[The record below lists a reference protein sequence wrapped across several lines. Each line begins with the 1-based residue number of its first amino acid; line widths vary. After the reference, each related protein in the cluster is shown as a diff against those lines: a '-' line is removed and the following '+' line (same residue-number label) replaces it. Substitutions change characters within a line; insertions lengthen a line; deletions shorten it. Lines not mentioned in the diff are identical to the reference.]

1 MSPGSPDSSP
11 GAASPHNGRAVA
23 DESTGQPAAK
33 RQRQNDGSNS
43 APQRR
48 QAACQ
53 PCRLRKIKCD
63 KKRPACTI
71 CDAGGQQCKYLED
84 GAEKLTLETVTST
97 LLQRFED
104 LSSELA
110 SIKCLVQPRD
120 QGPTYLLSPEV
131 SERTV
136 PVPTPS
142 SIHIQPQPSQPA
154 QPVEPSRDFL
164 QIPQHPASA
173 DTVLRWEIFDDKFP
187 ANALISNLFTPN
199 LADTTDDLITAPSRL
214 APLDEENIPSL
225 IDRFLQNV
233 HTKNPILDVEALV
246 KHGRRCADQGI
257 GWDGRSCLVLL
268 ACALGSVAKPFDKAM
283 PQGASVYRVSDDPM
297 RGPTASSSK
306 MYAKELQQADSCF
319 ALACRR
325 LGSLKYSLLGAQCHF
340 FAGVYL
346 MYTLRPL
353 ASWHYFLHAS
363 IFFQVHLRMTH
374 GIAGDF
380 EEALNV
386 PSGRL
391 NSTTRKLKR
400 LEQSLYWSAFKSEC
414 EFRVELPLQQSEISM
429 GEYPDLFPS
438 PPSPIPIDITPG
450 SEDLTSDDQ
459 TFISAEELEL
469 RRHAVRL
476 CNEEESWYY
485 YLTEIALRRIGNRI
499 VNTFFRQG
507 RSAWIMNLK
516 PLLRMAK
523 EFEAQVSSWSAH
535 LPPAM
540 QHYETASVIRAPH
553 EGTSNHVTREL
564 SWAVDNRLLE
574 MQTWL
579 YQPFLFYFIHV
590 AKPNLIRR
598 MAIAK
603 NTEPRI
609 SSLLNSPESTSLSG
623 ERVETIHD
631 IPKLDNEE
639 VELLHSLVA
648 SGIEC
653 CLKTI
658 DVRSKCHRH
667 HGLWY
672 DLRSIMTASLILLAI
687 IKSGQAAW
695 IPGGADAVWGPT
707 PGQYWH
713 GSQDPIGGKI
723 GKVLTQFEF
732 WAEES
737 PDLVRYKD
745 ILESLVR
752 DVRGN
757 YS

>member
-1 MSPGSPDSSP
+1 MPPGSS
-11 GAASPHNGRAVA
+11 ASTTVPATEPSQQTPEV
-23 DESTGQPAAK
+23 TGPPSK
-33 RQRQNDGSNS
+33 RQRQNVDSNTT
-43 APQRR
+43 PQRR

-71 CDAGGQQCKYLED
+71 CDAGGQDCKYLED
-84 GAEKLTLETVTST
+84 TVEKLTLETVTTT
-97 LLQRFED
+97 LLQKFED

-110 SIKCLVQPRD
+110 SLRNLLQTQD
-120 QGPTYLLSPEV
+120 QDQAEDASFKV
-131 SERTV
+131 SERMAAGRTS
-136 PVPTPS
+136 S
-142 SIHIQPQPSQPA
+142 SIDIASQAPQPQ
-154 QPVEPSRDFL
+154 EPSRDFL

-173 DTVLRWEIFDDKFP
+173 DTVLCWEIFEDRFP
-187 ANALISNLFTPN
+187 ANALISSLFKPK
-199 LADTTDDLITAPSRL
+199 LADMAEDVVAAPKRMM
-214 APLDEENIPSL
+214 PLDEENIPVL
-225 IDRFLQNV
+225 IDKFLQNV
-233 HTKNPILDVEALV
+233 HTKNPILDVESLV

-268 ACALGSVAKPFDKAM
+268 ACALGSIVKPFDRPI
-283 PQGASVYRVSDDPM
+283 PQTAGIYFGKDESTGEPM
-297 RGPTASSSK
+297 ASSSRI
-306 MYAKELQQADSCF
+306 YAKELQQADSCF

-325 LGSLKYSLLGAQCHF
+325 LGSLKYSLIGAQCHF

-363 IFFQVHLRMTH
+363 VFFQVHLRMTH

-380 EEALNV
+380 EDALNAA
-386 PSGRL
+386 SSR
-391 NSTTRKLKR
+391 SDFTTRKLKR

-414 EFRVELPLQQSEISM
+414 EFRVELPLQQSEISL

-438 PPSPIPIDITPG
+438 PPSPIPTNS
-450 SEDLTSDDQ
+450 SEDDGVTGGNNFASTED
-459 TFISAEELEL
+459 LEL
-469 RRHAVRL
+469 RQHAVRL

-507 RSAWIMNLK
+507 RSAWMMNLK

-540 QHYETASVIRAPH
+540 QHYETTSVIRAPNV
-553 EGTSNHVTREL
+553 GTANHVTREL

-579 YQPFLFYFIHV
+579 YQPFLFYFVHV
-590 AKPNLIRR
+590 ARPNLLRHTSSD
-598 MAIAK
+598 K
-603 NTEPRI
+603 STEPRI
-609 SSLLNSPESTSLSG
+609 SSLLNSPPTTGTSEESLGSVNG
-623 ERVETIHD
+623 
-631 IPKLDNEE
+631 IPELDNDE

-658 DVRSKCHRH
+658 DVRSRGHRH

-672 DLRSIMTASLILLAI
+672 DLRSIMTASLVLLAI

-695 IPGGADAVWGPT
+695 IPGGTDAVWGVT
-707 PGQYWH
+707 SQQYWP
-713 GSQDPIGGKI
+713 GNRDPIGGKI

-737 PDLVRYKD
+737 PDLVRYKE
-745 ILESLVR
+745 ILEHLVR
-752 DVRGN
+752 EVRG
-757 YS
+757 ST

>member
-1 MSPGSPDSSP
+1 MPPGSS
-11 GAASPHNGRAVA
+11 ASTTVPATEPSQQTPEV
-23 DESTGQPAAK
+23 TGPPSK
-33 RQRQNDGSNS
+33 RQRQNFDSNAVSYAICMLCPPNDYSRYVKVHLRCIFS
-43 APQRR
+43 ALTRKDQD
-48 QAACQ
+48 QAE
-53 PCRLRKIKCD
+53 
-63 KKRPACTI
+63 
-71 CDAGGQQCKYLED
+71 DASFK
-84 GAEKLTLETVTST
+84 
-97 LLQRFED
+97 
-104 LSSELA
+104 
-110 SIKCLVQPRD
+110 
-120 QGPTYLLSPEV
+120 V
-131 SERTV
+131 SERMAAGHTS
-136 PVPTPS
+136 S
-142 SIHIQPQPSQPA
+142 SIDIASQAPQPQ
-154 QPVEPSRDFL
+154 EPSRDFL

-173 DTVLRWEIFDDKFP
+173 DTVLCWEIFEDRFP
-187 ANALISNLFTPN
+187 ANALISSLFKPK
-199 LADTTDDLITAPSRL
+199 LADMAEDVVAAPSRMM
-214 APLDEENIPSL
+214 PLDEENIPVL
-225 IDRFLQNV
+225 IDKFLQNV
-233 HTKNPILDVEALV
+233 HTKNPILDVESLV

-268 ACALGSVAKPFDKAM
+268 ACALGSIVKPFNRPI
-283 PQGASVYRVSDDPM
+283 PQTAGIYFGKDESTGEPM
-297 RGPTASSSK
+297 ASSSR

-325 LGSLKYSLLGAQCHF
+325 LGSLKYSLIGAQCHF

-363 IFFQVHLRMTH
+363 VFFQVHLRMTH

-380 EEALNV
+380 EDALNAA
-386 PSGRL
+386 SSR
-391 NSTTRKLKR
+391 SDFTTRKLKR

-414 EFRVELPLQQSEISM
+414 EFRVELPLQQSEISL

-438 PPSPIPIDITPG
+438 PPSPIPTN
-450 SEDLTSDDQ
+450 SSDDDGV
-459 TFISAEELEL
+459 TGGNNFASTEDLEL
-469 RRHAVRL
+469 RQHAVRL

-507 RSAWIMNLK
+507 RSAWMMNLK

-540 QHYETASVIRAPH
+540 QHYETTSVIRAPNV
-553 EGTSNHVTREL
+553 GTSNHVTREL

-590 AKPNLIRR
+590 ARPNLLRHISSD
-598 MAIAK
+598 K
-603 NTEPRI
+603 STEPRI
-609 SSLLNSPESTSLSG
+609 SSLLNSPPTTGTSADSLGSVNNG
-623 ERVETIHD
+623 
-631 IPKLDNEE
+631 IPELDNDE

-658 DVRSKCHRH
+658 DVRSRGHRH

-672 DLRSIMTASLILLAI
+672 DLRSIMTASLVLLAI

-695 IPGGADAVWGPT
+695 IPGGTDAVWGVT
-707 PGQYWH
+707 SQQYWP
-713 GSQDPIGGKI
+713 GNRDPIGGKI

-737 PDLVRYKD
+737 PDLVRYKE
-745 ILESLVR
+745 ILEHLVR
-752 DVRGN
+752 EVRG
-757 YS
+757 STS

>member
-1 MSPGSPDSSP
+1 MSPGSPDGSP
-11 GAASPHNGRAVA
+11 ATASHHSRTAA
-23 DESTGQPAAK
+23 DELAAEPPAK
-33 RQRQNDGSNS
+33 RQRHNDSPNA

-71 CDAGGQQCKYLED
+71 CDTGGQQCKYLDE
-84 GAEKLTLETVTST
+84 GVEKLTLETVTKT

-104 LSSELA
+104 ISSELA
-110 SIKCLVQPRD
+110 SLKGLVKPQY
-120 QGPTYLLSPEV
+120 QGQAYGHSPEV
-131 SERTV
+131 SERAA
-136 PVPTPS
+136 PVHTPS
-142 SIHIQPQPSQPA
+142 STNAGLQEPLPSRQL
-154 QPVEPSRDFL
+154 EPSRDFL

-173 DTVLRWEIFDDKFP
+173 DTVLCWEIFEDKFP
-187 ANALISNLFTPN
+187 ANALISSLFKPN
-199 LADTTDDLITAPSRL
+199 LADAVEDLIAAPSRL
-214 APLDEENIPSL
+214 SPLDEENIPSL
-225 IDRFLQNV
+225 VDKFLQNV

-268 ACALGSVAKPFDKAM
+268 ACALGSVVKPFDKSI
-283 PQGASVYRVSDDPM
+283 PQSSNVYRCADYPM
-297 RGPTASSSK
+297 RQPAGSSST
-306 MYAKELQQADSCF
+306 MYAKELKQADSCF

-340 FAGVYL
+340 FAG
-346 MYTLRPL
+346 
-353 ASWHYFLHAS
+353 
-363 IFFQVHLRMTH
+363 
-374 GIAGDF
+374 AGDVGG
-380 EEALNV
+380 ALNA
-386 PSGRL
+386 PSSQL
-391 NSTTRKLKR
+391 DSTTRKLKR

-414 EFRVELPLQQSEISM
+414 EFRVELPLQQSEISLS
-429 GEYPDLFPS
+429 EYPDMFPS
-438 PPSPIPIDITPG
+438 PPSPIPTEN
-450 SEDLTSDDQ
+450 SSDDG
-459 TFISAEELEL
+459 TTDGHTLIDAEELEL
-469 RRHAVRL
+469 RQHAVRL

-507 RSAWIMNLK
+507 RSAWMVNMK

-523 EFEAQVSSWSAH
+523 EFEVQVSAWSAH

-540 QHYETASVIRAPH
+540 QHYETTSVIRAPH

-590 AKPNLIRR
+590 AKPNLLRHVPTS
-598 MAIAK
+598 K
-603 NTEPRI
+603 TVEPTI
-609 SSLLNSPESTSLSG
+609 SSLLNPPPTTILGADSLES
-623 ERVETIHD
+623 ID
-631 IPKLDNEE
+631 DMPKLDNEE
-639 VELLHSLVA
+639 LEILHSLVVP
-648 SGIEC
+648 GIEC

-658 DVRSKCHRH
+658 DVRSRGHRH

-672 DLRSIMTASLILLAI
+672 DLRSIMTASVILLAI
-687 IKSGQAAW
+687 VKSGQALW
-695 IPGGADAVWGPT
+695 IPGGADAVWGRAS
-707 PGQYWH
+707 GHSWN

-723 GKVLTQFEF
+723 GKVLIQFEF

-737 PDLVRYKD
+737 PDLHRYKD
-745 ILESLVR
+745 ILENLVR
-752 DVRGN
+752 EIRGS

>member
-1 MSPGSPDSSP
+1 MSPGSPESSP
-11 GAASPHNGRAVA
+11 APASQHSRSTT
-23 DESTGQPAAK
+23 DEPARPPSK
-33 RQRQNDGSNS
+33 RQRQNDACST

-71 CDAGGQQCKYLED
+71 CDAGGHNCKYLEE
-84 GAEKLTLETVTST
+84 GAEKLTLETVTTT
-97 LLQRFED
+97 LLQKFEY
-104 LSSELA
+104 LSAELA
-110 SIKCLVQPRD
+110 SLRDLVESRD
-120 QGPTYLLSPEV
+120 HGPAPCDPPPQIIRPAAASGQTA
-131 SERTV
+131 
-136 PVPTPS
+136 PVLTPAVDA
-142 SIHIQPQPSQPA
+142 SQSAEPL
-154 QPVEPSRDFL
+154 EPSRDFL

-173 DTVLRWEIFDDKFP
+173 DTVLRWEIFEDKFP
-187 ANALISNLFTPN
+187 ANALISSLFKPN
-199 LADTTDDLITAPSRL
+199 SDATDDMIIAPSRL
-214 APLDEENIPSL
+214 TPLDEEAIPSL

-257 GWDGRSCLVLL
+257 GWDDRSCLVLL
-268 ACALGSVAKPFDKAM
+268 ACALGSIVKPFGM
-283 PQGASVYRVSDDPM
+283 PLPKTTNVYWGTNHSVRTSI
-297 RGPTASSSK
+297 ASSSK
-306 MYAKELQQADSCF
+306 LYARELQLADSCF

-325 LGSLKYSLLGAQCHF
+325 IGSLKYSLLGAQCHF

-363 IFFQVHLRMTH
+363 VFFQVHVRMTH
-374 GIAGDF
+374 GIAGDL
-380 EEALNV
+380 EEALNGHSNRSN
-386 PSGRL
+386 PA
-391 NSTTRKLKR
+391 TRKSKR

-414 EFRVELPLQQSEISM
+414 EFRVELPLQQSEISLA
-429 GEYPDLFPS
+429 EYPDLFPS
-438 PPSPIPIDITPG
+438 PPSPIPDNLGDDRSTDG
-450 SEDLTSDDQ
+450 HTS
-459 TFISAEELEL
+459 INAEELEL
-469 RRHAVRL
+469 RQHAVRL

-540 QHYETASVIRAPH
+540 QNYETASVIRAPQ

-590 AKPNLIRR
+590 ARPNLLRR
-598 MAIAK
+598 MEASRS
-603 NTEPRI
+603 TEPSI
-609 SSLLNSPESTSLSG
+609 TSLLNSPPATAVAKEGFES
-623 ERVETIHD
+623 IND
-631 IPKLDNEE
+631 IPKLDDVE
-639 VELLHSLVA
+639 VEMLNLLVA
-648 SGIEC
+648 SGIDC

-658 DVRSKCHRH
+658 DVRSKGHRH

-695 IPGGADAVWGPT
+695 IPGGADIVWGTP
-707 PGQYWH
+707 PGQYWQ

-732 WAEES
+732 WAAES
-737 PDLVRYKD
+737 PDLVHYRD
-745 ILESLVR
+745 ILEHLVR
-752 DVRGN
+752 EIRGS

>member
-1 MSPGSPDSSP
+1 M
-11 GAASPHNGRAVA
+11 
-23 DESTGQPAAK
+23 
-33 RQRQNDGSNS
+33 
-43 APQRR
+43 
-48 QAACQ
+48 
-53 PCRLRKIKCD
+53 
-63 KKRPACTI
+63 
-71 CDAGGQQCKYLED
+71 
-84 GAEKLTLETVTST
+84 
-97 LLQRFED
+97 
-104 LSSELA
+104 
-110 SIKCLVQPRD
+110 
-120 QGPTYLLSPEV
+120 
-131 SERTV
+131 
-136 PVPTPS
+136 
-142 SIHIQPQPSQPA
+142 
-154 QPVEPSRDFL
+154 

-173 DTVLRWEIFDDKFP
+173 DTVLRWEIFDDRFP
-187 ANALISNLFTPN
+187 ANALISSLFKPN
-199 LADTTDDLITAPSRL
+199 LADAVDDLITAPTRL
-214 APLDEENIPSL
+214 TPLDEETIPHL
-225 IDRFLQNV
+225 VDKFLQNV

-268 ACALGSVAKPFDKAM
+268 ACALGSVAKPFDSQIHHTNNIYRLAD
-283 PQGASVYRVSDDPM
+283 GATRTP
-297 RGPTASSSK
+297 SSARL
-306 MYAKELQQADSCF
+306 YAKELQQADSCF

-340 FAGVYL
+340 FAGGESIFVLTAHTRNANPTSVYL

-380 EEALNV
+380 EEALNI
-386 PSGRL
+386 PSSRL
-391 NSTTRKLKR
+391 NSTTRKSKR

-414 EFRVELPLQQSEISM
+414 EFRVELPLQQSEISL

-438 PPSPIPIDITPG
+438 PPSPIPIDIVSNHEMPSG
-450 SEDLTSDDQ
+450 EHS
-459 TFISAEELEL
+459 FISAEELEL
-469 RRHAVRL
+469 RQHAVRL

-507 RSAWIMNLK
+507 QSVWMTNMK

-540 QHYETASVIRAPH
+540 QQYETASVIRAPH
-553 EGTSNHVTREL
+553 EGPSNPVTREL

-590 AKPNLIRR
+590 SRPNLLRR
-598 MAIAK
+598 IAVARGGGA
-603 NTEPRI
+603 EPTI
-609 SSLLNSPESTSLSG
+609 SSLLNSPPVATPGSNGIDTMS
-623 ERVETIHD
+623 D
-631 IPKLDNEE
+631 IPRLESEE
-639 VELLHSLVA
+639 VDVLHSLVV

-658 DVRSKCHRH
+658 DVRTVCHRH

-672 DLRSIMTASLILLAI
+672 DFRSIMTASLILLAI
-687 IKSGQAAW
+687 IKSGQTAW
-695 IPGGADAVWGPT
+695 IPGGAETVWGPVA
-707 PGQYWH
+707 GQYWH
-713 GSQDPIGGKI
+713 GSQAPIGGKI

-732 WAEES
+732 WTQEC
-737 PDLVRYKD
+737 PDLRQYRE
-745 ILESLVR
+745 ILERLVR
-752 DVRGN
+752 DMRGS